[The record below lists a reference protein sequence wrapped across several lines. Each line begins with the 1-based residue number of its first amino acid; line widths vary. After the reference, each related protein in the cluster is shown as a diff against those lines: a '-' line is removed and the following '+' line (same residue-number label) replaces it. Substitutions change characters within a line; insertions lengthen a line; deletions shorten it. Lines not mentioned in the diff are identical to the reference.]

1 MADKKKQ
8 FKGSLNI
15 TKKGKGKP
23 TTYVGSLEPTI
34 RLNKNIEITPKARNI
49 KSGDFKSRK
58 RGLGL
63 KLGDYTISGSRTRNK
78 FGGQRL
84 PTQRELNFIVDNLWG
99 GQLRGGVQKRGR
111 EIGGDIKYEIPIG
124 KVPILGQL
132 LGYRKKDG
140 GRLKRPKGVKIAQ
153 RGFGRAMKN
162 GK

>member
-1 MADKKKQ
+1 MADKKKR

-15 TKKGKGKP
+15 TNKGRGKP

-63 KLGDYTISGSRTRNK
+63 RLGDYTISGSRTKNE

-99 GQLRGGVQKRGR
+99 GQLRGSAQKRGR
-111 EIGGDIKYEIPIG
+111 QTKGNIEYKIPME
-124 KVPILGQL
+124 KVPILGPL

-140 GRLKRPKGVKIAQ
+140 GRLKRPKGVKIAKC
-153 RGFGRAMKN
+153 GFGKAMKR